1 MKSRNDKNAFH
12 PLRALRRSTG
22 LFLTSFM
29 SRPRNLC
36 AALALLLALP
46 VFAAP
51 EKWAAAIDKFTQA
64 DVANPPPRNGVV
76 FVGSSSIVKWST
88 LAQDFPGVK
97 VINRGFGGS
106 QLEDSVFYADR
117 IVVPYQPRT
126 VVLYAGDND
135 LNAGK
140 TPETVL
146 ADFKAFTRKIH
157 SKLPNT
163 RIIYIAI
170 KPSPSR
176 WKIKDKV
183 VSANALVA
191 AECARDKRLAFA
203 DIYAPM
209 LNANGEP
216 RPELFVKDMLHMNE
230 AGYAVWKPVVAS
242 LLK

>member
-1 MKSRNDKNAFH
+1 M
-12 PLRALRRSTG
+12 
-22 LFLTSFM
+22 
-29 SRPRNLC
+29 
-36 AALALLLALP
+36 LLLSPL

-64 DVANPPPRNGVV
+64 DATHPPPRDAVV
-76 FVGSSSIVKWST
+76 FVGSSSIVKWTS
-88 LAQDFPGVK
+88 LAQDFPGVQ

-106 QLEDSVFYADR
+106 ELEDSVYYADR
-117 IVVPYQPRT
+117 IVIPYQPRT

-140 TPETVL
+140 SPERVL
-146 ADFKAFTRKIH
+146 ADFKDFVARIH
-157 SKLPNT
+157 TALPKA
-163 RIIYIAI
+163 RVVFIAI

-183 VSANALVA
+183 IRANELIA

-203 DIYAPM
+203 DIYTPM
-209 LNANGEP
+209 LDANGEP
-216 RPELFVKDMLHMNE
+216 RPELFVKDMLHMNA
-230 AGYAVWKPVVAS
+230 AGYAVWRPVVAP